1 MIIEHSYSAS
11 TLDIKVGQDKKFNMY
26 DQDEDDAVIVIMVMF
41 IFSFM
46 IMMITW

>member
-1 MIIEHSYSAS
+1 MIIGHSYSTPS
-11 TLDIKVGQDKKFNMY
+11 LDIKVGQDKKFNMY